1 MAEIVASAVASEA
14 VSRVSSFIPG
24 DKTSHES
31 VEDRSREARDDSP
44 EDPEHRRRLGRSPD
58 LPPPVAAVEVFL
70 IKD

>member
-31 VEDRSREARDDSP
+31 VEDRVE
-44 EDPEHRRRLGRSPD
+44 RLEMTVLKIRSIVAVSVD
-58 LPPPVAAVEVFL
+58 LQIFHLPLLRWKFF
-70 IKD
+70 